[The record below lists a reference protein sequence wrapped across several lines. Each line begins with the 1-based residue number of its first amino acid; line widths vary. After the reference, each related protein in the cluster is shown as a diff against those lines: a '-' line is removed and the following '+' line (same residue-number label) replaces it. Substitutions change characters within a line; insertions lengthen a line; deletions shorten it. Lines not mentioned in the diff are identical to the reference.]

1 MSKKS
6 KAALITLLGK
16 AVVDDS
22 VLTKLE
28 KDRTKA
34 AKRLARGLGQEELD
48 LLDKDETYT
57 HLREFSK
64 RLKIKYEGSNKR
76 S

>member
-22 VLTKLE
+22 VLVKLE
-28 KDRTKA
+28 KDRAKA
-34 AKRLARGLGQEELD
+34 AKRLARDLGKEELD
-48 LLDKDETYT
+48 LLEKDETYV
-57 HLREFSK
+57 HLKDFK
-64 RLKIKYEGSNKR
+64 KKIKIEYEGSNKLH
-76 S
+76 